1 MALTNLPTYTAGH
14 VLEAKT
20 GGYLVQSRTT
30 RGVWYLV
37 WEKDCSCKAGLSGSE
52 VCWHRSQVRQ
62 FVKALDETRRRPRAI
77 DTGEAVVSR
86 FVD

>member
-1 MALTNLPTYTAGH
+1 MPGPLTNLPTYGAGH

-20 GGYLVQSRTT
+20 GGYLVQSRST

-52 VCWHRSQVRQ
+52 VCWHRTAVRQ
-62 FVKALDETRRRPRAI
+62 FVKMLAEQHKRPSAPPNISAL
-77 DTGEAVVSR
+77 
-86 FVD
+86 VD